1 MASMNTVSPTLPPDQ
16 SAATCQVPD
25 FLVTLW
31 GWIVAVASGLV
42 IAGKWIVMET
52 SEGSGATA
60 LGLIFALNAGFASIN
75 AFTKGFLFSLRRD
88 FCKLTAK
95 YRDPKWLNSI
105 PVSKDEGSSSLNHRE
120 QLADLANNVLE
131 MENNMSAAVRK
142 TARTWKFVMGLC
154 AAITLVCL
162 FIPYY
167 GRILIFLALPVP
179 LFALRCHFLRKKF
192 KIKASEACNNLE
204 SNYNRIVANLA
215 TNLSVDQEF
224 RQKITTILENTL
236 KSLKSSPPAQKP
248 KTGRKKKKVNS

>member
-1 MASMNTVSPTLPPDQ
+1 MNTVSPTPLPDQ

-25 FLVTLW
+25 SIVTFW
-31 GWIVAVASGLV
+31 GWIVACASGLAV
-42 IAGKWIVMET
+42 AGKWIVSET
-52 SEGSGATA
+52 SEGCGATA

-95 YRDPKWLNSI
+95 YRDPKWLDSI

-131 MENNMSAAVRK
+131 MENNMTAAVRK
-142 TARTWKFVMGLC
+142 TARTWKIAMGLC
-154 AAITLVCL
+154 AAITLGCL

-167 GRILIFLALPVP
+167 GRILILLALPVP

-192 KIKASEACNNLE
+192 KVKASEACNNLE
-204 SNYNRIVANLA
+204 SNYNRIVASLA
-215 TNLSVDQEF
+215 TNLTGDQEF
-224 RQKITTILENTL
+224 RQAIATILENTL
-236 KSLKSSPPAQKP
+236 KSLRSDSPAQKP
-248 KTGRKKKKVNS
+248 KTRRKKKQVNS